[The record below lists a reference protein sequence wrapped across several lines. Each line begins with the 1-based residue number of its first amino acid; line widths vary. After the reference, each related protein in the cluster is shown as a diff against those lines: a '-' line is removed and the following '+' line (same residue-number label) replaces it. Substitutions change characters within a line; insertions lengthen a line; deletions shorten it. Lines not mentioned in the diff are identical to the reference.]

1 MYNTVYS
8 GHNLA
13 SILGEGY
20 RRNIISFIPHCPKGL
35 DFHIDLDILL
45 GNKNETKHLR
55 TTLADREAINALV
68 PLPEIWTTKTERA
81 YLLQFSNALYRTLW
95 EHPFILELRQIFM
108 ERYVGLNIDA
118 FFDFICLH
126 ILHNFFNNRQAFMF
140 DAIEKIQARLM
151 CPPQQTKGKSKKR
164 PKKEKNECETE
175 FFSLCADLYKEIKRF
190 RIPRLLP
197 YEYQELEAYKIL
209 VEFCSE
215 CTEETTNLIF
225 KNWRQQP
232 EIPWSDILQ
241 EIYDTVPIHG
251 ENDEGINYT
260 RRDWFD
266 WWKEHRPPC

>member
-1 MYNTVYS
+1 MEHS
-8 GHNLA
+8 PRG
-13 SILGEGY
+13 S
-20 RRNIISFIPHCPKGL
+20 
-35 DFHIDLDILL
+35 DFHINLDVLL
-45 GNKNETKHLR
+45 GKKEETQHLR
-55 TTLADREAINALV
+55 DALANREVMNAIV
-68 PLPEIWTTKTERA
+68 PLPEIWTQKTERV
-81 YLLQFSNALYRTLW
+81 YLKTFSDELYRNNW
-95 EHPFILELRQIFM
+95 DHPVIEPLRKIFV
-108 ERYVGLNIDA
+108 ERFTAMNIDE

-126 ILHNFFNNRQAFMF
+126 ILHNFFNDRHAFMF
-140 DAIEKIQARLM
+140 DAIEKIWTRLTD
-151 CPPQQTKGKSKKR
+151 PSQTPNTRTKGKSKKR

-175 FFSLCADLYKEIKRF
+175 FFSLCADLYKEIKKF

-215 CTEETTNLIF
+215 CPEETTNFIF

-251 ENDEGINYT
+251 ENDEDINYT